1 MIDVPVALL
10 TFIAVQVA
18 WINVQIMIMRARRG
32 E

>member
-1 MIDVPVALL
+1 MIDVPVMLL